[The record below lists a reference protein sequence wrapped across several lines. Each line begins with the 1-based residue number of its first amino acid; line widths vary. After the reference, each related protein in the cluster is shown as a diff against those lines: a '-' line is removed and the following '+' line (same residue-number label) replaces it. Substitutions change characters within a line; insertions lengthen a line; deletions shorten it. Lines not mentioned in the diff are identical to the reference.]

1 MISNIERLALLGNLN
16 AQRECTKKRIMLPCP
31 LCRRRVRYYFSPKH
45 EEGTKGDIL
54 VIPDKSYVRC
64 VCGYSVSGY
73 GADAAIEIHNK
84 RPRPPVG
91 SCYDCSHYFQ
101 CECLK
106 IYDDGN
112 CSTDARQERKPEDFC
127 SYFKPRNGEFD
138 YDMP

>member
-1 MISNIERLALLGNLN
+1 MITNLERLALLGDRQS
-16 AQRECTKKRIMLPCP
+16 QRECTKKRIMLPCP

-84 RPRPPVG
+84 RPRPLIG
-91 SCYDCSHYFQ
+91 QCKDCDSWRG
-101 CECLK
+101 E
-106 IYDDGN
+106 
-112 CSTDARQERKPEDFC
+112 PEDEYAHCRDCDGVMEADNFC
-127 SYFKPRNGEFD
+127 RNFEPREVRNNG
-138 YDMP
+138 